1 MRVESER
8 VRVRG
13 HRLAAATGVFALA
26 ALVLSSGGPASA
38 DAIRN
43 REYWLAGYGITEAWN
58 TTRGEGVTI
67 AIIDTGVDATHPDL
81 AGAVVAGED
90 FTGNGR
96 GGKPVAG
103 QSHGTSV
110 ASLAA
115 GRGHG
120 SDDGVIGVAPAA
132 SILSAS
138 VAFGDGIDSDTQVA
152 DAINWAIDNGADVI
166 NMSFTRET
174 LDWPESWD
182 TAFLRAEKA
191 GIVMVAAAGNRG
203 SGTAVVGAPAT
214 IPGVLTVAGVDAAG
228 TSSTKASSQG
238 ITIGVAAP
246 SERLVAAVPGGGY
259 TSFTGTSGAAPIV
272 AGLVAL
278 VKAAHPELSAGAII
292 NRIVRTARPAGA
304 DGVDALYGYGL
315 FDAAAA
321 VSDAPV
327 EAVTAAEAANGNP
340 LGELTEWI
348 RMNRRAAPPMESA
361 VPVERVEPVET
372 PASADPIAALL
383 PSTAQLRDIG
393 LPALVLGAGGL
404 VLLTLVATALRHA
417 FGRRQKG

>member
-1 MRVESER
+1 M
-8 VRVRG
+8 RVRG
-13 HRLAAATGVFALA
+13 RRLAAATSV
-26 ALVLSSGGPASA
+26 LVLVALMLPAGGPATA

-43 REYWLAGYGITEAWN
+43 REYWLSDYGITEAWN
-58 TTRGEGVTI
+58 TTRGEGITI
-67 AIIDTGVDATHPDL
+67 AIIDTGVDPTHPDL

-90 FTGNGR
+90 FTGHGS
-96 GGKPVAG
+96 GGKPVTG
-103 QSHGTSV
+103 QTHGTSV

-120 SDDGVIGVAPAA
+120 SGDGVIGVAPAA

-138 VAFGDGIDSDTQVA
+138 VEFGDGIDSDGQVA
-152 DAINWAIDNGADVI
+152 DAINWAIDNHADVI

-182 TAFLRAEKA
+182 AAFLRAEKA

-228 TSSTKASSQG
+228 FSSAKASSQG
-238 ITIGVAAP
+238 ITIAVAAP
-246 SERLVAAVPGGGY
+246 SEQLVAAVPGGGY

-272 AGLVAL
+272 AGLAAL
-278 VKAAHPELSAGAII
+278 VKAAHPELSAGDII

-304 DGVDALYGYGL
+304 EGVDALYGYGL

-327 EAVTAAEAANGNP
+327 ATADGANGNP
-340 LGELTEWI
+340 MGDLAEWI
-348 RMNRRAAPPMESA
+348 RVNRRAAQPSEQA
-361 VPVERVEPVET
+361 VPAEQAEPTERVEPVET
-372 PASADPIAALL
+372 PAPAELIAALL
-383 PSTAQLRDIG
+383 PSTAQLRDVG
-393 LPALVLGAGGL
+393 LPALVIGVFALA
-404 VLLTLVATALRHA
+404 VFVASASALHQVS
-417 FGRRQKG
+417 GRRRRG